1 MHLVISLTNAQVANL
16 ISFAGLVVLVIGEFR
31 RR

>member
-1 MHLVISLTNAQVANL
+1 MHLVISLTDAQVTNL
-16 ISFAGLVVLVIGEFR
+16 IAFAALVVLAIGEFR